1 MNVFVDNNIQYKFES
16 FWRSSKSSKEVDNNK
31 MQLPWPKPNIVWGER
46 QLFIDKLLE
55 VEQHLEKQNAYHK
68 YKPDDIK
75 QCHLC
80 DKIMTRGYYEINNDR
95 WEDGLKHYISAH
107 NTKPTQE
114 FIDIIFRFTPEYVKN
129 ISRTIVNLNGKKFIR
144 RDKTFVKLDINQI
157 NILDAL
163 MKHGS
168 YSKRYVDKNN
178 KTIYRYSEHV
188 GLLDF
193 NNNKLEKIIISGNT
207 TRVDLTDDEIF
218 QPKNLEG
225 SEDFEYTFHTH
236 PATPYPGSR
245 AKDGILY
252 EFPSIGDMFHFYDH
266 YNRGITQGSII
277 ITPEGMYNIRKNL
290 INDEKIFINENNFYK
305 HFNKTIRTL
314 EVEAI
319 DKYGTKIKSDIFY
332 SDIAQ
337 NMHYIDELNNMLKI
351 YDLHIDFFSRIK
363 DKKRRWVIDSVHLP
377 VYSTEPV

>member
-1 MNVFVDNNIQYKFES
+1 M
-16 FWRSSKSSKEVDNNK
+16 
-31 MQLPWPKPNIVWGER
+31 
-46 QLFIDKLLE
+46 
-55 VEQHLEKQNAYHK
+55 
-68 YKPDDIK
+68 
-75 QCHLC
+75 
-80 DKIMTRGYYEINNDR
+80 
-95 WEDGLKHYISAH
+95 
-107 NTKPTQE
+107 
-114 FIDIIFRFTPEYVKN
+114 
-129 ISRTIVNLNGKKFIR
+129 
-144 RDKTFVKLDINQI
+144 
-157 NILDAL
+157 
-163 MKHGS
+163 
-168 YSKRYVDKNN
+168 
-178 KTIYRYSEHV
+178 

-363 DKKRRWVIDSVHLP
+363 DEKGRWVIDSVHLP